1 MKRRRGARATEGA
14 REEEA
19 GERTATYSTAR
30 DVAPG
35 IKAGKKNETK
45 EPERKANALFNQ
57 NLVPGDVVKGSAQAV
72 KFPVGASVSISL
84 ELIDRKLVKEANL
97 EQALVR
103 KEQVR
108 GEILE
113 VVNRSRI
120 LHFPEHPILGQLKI
134 SSKKLQGT
142 TILGAHTKVDSPTTA
157 ESSPGYHLFLCK
169 NHYRQ
174 NHYPTN
180 LNIPRLLRKGGVFF
194 YH

>member
-1 MKRRRGARATEGA
+1 MTGGEGRGVVGTDSTRSHPS
-14 REEEA
+14 
-19 GERTATYSTAR
+19 RTAS
-30 DVAPG
+30 G
-35 IKAGKKNETK
+35 GN
-45 EPERKANALFNQ
+45 LFE
-57 NLVPGDVVKGSAQAV
+57 GSAQAV

-134 SSKKLQGT
+134 SSEKLQGT

-180 LNIPRLLRKGGVFF
+180 LNIPRLLRKGGFF
-194 YH
+194 FTTDHFCAIKFTFTSVAVHSLVYCLCT